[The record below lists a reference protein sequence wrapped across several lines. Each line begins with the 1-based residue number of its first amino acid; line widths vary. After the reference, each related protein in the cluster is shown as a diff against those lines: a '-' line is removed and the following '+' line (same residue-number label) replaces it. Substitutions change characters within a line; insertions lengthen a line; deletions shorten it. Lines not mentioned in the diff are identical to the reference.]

1 MASWLPS
8 RFTGLWLPSHCHS
21 PSRLIRTVRSQ
32 NLRHFMAL
40 IGSIPGKS
48 IVARS
53 FITDNCLERHNS
65 SSRVIK
71 IKSVFGEE
79 SIPLNTNQSMISQMI
94 VQLQNDR
101 ANACLVYHIPRRG
114 EIYLQKAIS
123 CSQPSFDSPS
133 FDSVICIS
141 GILKHCY
148 QQKGDGTCLCAADH
162 PIYEGKFCA
171 HETLE
176 CNEMNPCHNGGT
188 CIKHEENGTYSCK
201 CKSSKF
207 SGEKCQKKDN
217 PCANKQCSHGRC
229 IVIFPDLPYCQ
240 CDSGYT
246 GELCATAVNP
256 CEKVYC
262 AFNGT
267 CKEKGNSFVCECKP
281 GYGGDTCE
289 KKQQAGGDFT
299 LPVITGSVGSAM
311 ILFLCLGAAF
321 VLTRRRKRHLRLRRA
336 SGMESTIGTSVY
348 GKPLWQS
355 LMESTKMSTKA
366 STVKAMKS
374 GSSGSTGKGSPVQLK
389 SPGSPAAKQK
399 PGKSQKK

>member
-1 MASWLPS
+1 MNRYVLLFIFIQISSAEKLCPHMVDRNLHGIENGEECWTFMHITPIPGESALKQAKKLCYEVFNGTVFPPTS
-8 RFTGLWLPSHCHS
+8 DL
-21 PSRLIRTVRSQ
+21 SRLKRLKEILQ
-32 NLRHFMAL
+32 
-40 IGSIPGKS
+40 GKS

-123 CSQPSFDSPS
+123 CSQPS

-246 GELCATAVNP
+246 GELCATGR
-256 CEKVYC
+256 C
-262 AFNGT
+262 
-267 CKEKGNSFVCECKP
+267 
-281 GYGGDTCE
+281 
-289 KKQQAGGDFT
+289 Q
-299 LPVITGSVGSAM
+299 SVREG
-311 ILFLCLGAAF
+311 LLCIQRNLQG
-321 VLTRRRKRHLRLRRA
+321 KR
-336 SGMESTIGTSVY
+336 
-348 GKPLWQS
+348 Q
-355 LMESTKMSTKA
+355 
-366 STVKAMKS
+366 
-374 GSSGSTGKGSPVQLK
+374 
-389 SPGSPAAKQK
+389 
-399 PGKSQKK
+399 